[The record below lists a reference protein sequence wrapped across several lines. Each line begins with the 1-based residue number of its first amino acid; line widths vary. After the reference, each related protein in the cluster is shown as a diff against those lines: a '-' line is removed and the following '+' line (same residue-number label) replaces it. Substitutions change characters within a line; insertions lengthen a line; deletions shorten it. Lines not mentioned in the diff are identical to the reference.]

1 MDAPL
6 VVDKNTLYPNAS
18 LKHAYEKNK
27 LFTVVI
33 PNLNQG
39 QFIEHALVSLFSQ
52 AGEKDY
58 EVIIVDGGSTDS
70 SIGIIKK
77 YENRLA
83 WWCSERD
90 SGQSEALNKGFI
102 QAKGRFLTWLNADDV
117 MLPGTLERVRKCVQ
131 MFDERG
137 EEINWIA
144 GNMIHMDAQ
153 EQILWCARGENWHNF
168 LFRHAPVRV
177 YGPSSFFL
185 KSLFE
190 KTTGFDLSFRVA
202 MDKDLWLMFKN
213 LGATYVR
220 VNAYFWGFRVHDN
233 SKTRGAEYDR
243 IPEHKEEN
251 ARVNR
256 KNGLVVTSSGIMLQ
270 RLWRLLNGSYVLS
283 AWDTLRFKGKRITD
297 INILFF
303 T

>member
-1 MDAPL
+1 MSPL
-6 VVDKNTLYPNAS
+6 FS
-18 LKHAYEKNK
+18 I
-27 LFTVVI
+27 VI

-39 QFIEHALVSLFSQ
+39 QFIERALVSLFSQ
-52 AGEKDY
+52 AGELDY
-58 EVIIVDGGSTDS
+58 EVIVVDGGSTDP
-70 SIGIIKK
+70 SIDIIKK

-90 SGQSEALNKGFI
+90 NGQSDALNKGFT

-137 EEINWIA
+137 EEIDWIA
-144 GNMIHMDAQ
+144 GNMIHMDVH
-153 EQILWCARGENWHNF
+153 ERVLWCARGEKWYSF

-177 YGPSSFFL
+177 YGPSSFFS

-190 KTTGFDLSFRVA
+190 KTTGMALSFRVA

-220 VNAYFWGFRVHDN
+220 VNAYFWGFRAHAN

-243 IPEHKEEN
+243 IEEHKEEN

-256 KNGLVVTSSGIMLQ
+256 KNGLDVTLRGIMLQ
-270 RLWRLLNGSYVLS
+270 RFWRLICGNYLFS
-283 AWDTLRFKGKRITD
+283 AMDTFKFRGKKITE
-297 INILFF
+297 ISLPS
-303 T
+303 